1 MRNCT
6 IRHNSN
12 KHQKKTAKLQTISRT
27 RVRYNETLNCQ
38 AIIEDATCE
47 LQQNM
52 KMSGQIE
59 DDTCDLQQKIIM
71 SDQKGVD
78 ACEIQQNV
86 KMSDQLEDDKC
97 ELQQNIKMLDHLE
110 DDTCELQQ
118 KIKMLDQIEDDVYEL
133 QPDGGWGWIVVFSG
147 FLCVFMIDGVGYS
160 FGILLPYLMEDFE
173 ALPSTMSLGG
183 SIQSG
188 ALYFI
193 SEYILYKETESKG
206 KKNLIR
212 YTTFLMLN
220 LL

>member
-1 MRNCT
+1 
-6 IRHNSN
+6 
-12 KHQKKTAKLQTISRT
+12 
-27 RVRYNETLNCQ
+27 
-38 AIIEDATCE
+38 
-47 LQQNM
+47 
-52 KMSGQIE
+52 MSDQIE

-78 ACEIQQNV
+78 ACEIQRNV
-86 KMSDQLEDDKC
+86 KMS
-97 ELQQNIKMLDHLE
+97 DHLE

-118 KIKMLDQIEDDVYEL
+118 SIKMSDHLEDDVYEL
-133 QPDGGWGWIVVFSG
+133 QPDGGWGWIVVFSA

-173 ALPSTMSLGG
+173 ALPSTTSLGG

-206 KKNLIR
+206 TRI
-212 YTTFLMLN
+212 
-220 LL
+220 